1 MVIKIE
7 RKRGILNSI
16 RYFLAP
22 RDLFDNVQILEEALV
37 HLKIEKETELRFTR
51 KILDD
56 REKEI
61 KEKELLIAEL
71 KSELAEIRI
80 NAPVKLDA
88 EKRKRQSEEIHTFL
102 NQKQLELFRILC
114 QGENTY
120 TKILET
126 ARNRKLD
133 IRDMSTLRVQLSR
146 LNKKLEQETVYKIE
160 RTQRNNVYYFRVG

>member
-1 MVIKIE
+1 M
-7 RKRGILNSI
+7 
-16 RYFLAP
+16 
-22 RDLFDNVQILEEALV
+22 Q
-37 HLKIEKETELRFTR
+37 LKIEKETELRFTR

-80 NAPVKLDA
+80 NAPAKLDA

-120 TKILET
+120 TEILET
-126 ARNRKLD
+126 AHNRKLD
-133 IRDMSTLRVQLSR
+133 IRDMSTLRVQISR

>member
-1 MVIKIE
+1 M
-7 RKRGILNSI
+7 
-16 RYFLAP
+16 
-22 RDLFDNVQILEEALV
+22 